1 MTNINRINFKWLA
14 IVLLAAFCNSCNP
27 ANKLAKEQTK
37 SLNIVVTNDSLL
49 SAAYN
54 VWAINHPQIIQKTKT
69 ITTPGAPILI
79 KIPVRDTIYERHLID
94 SLTSDKK
101 NCGEAA
107 AKAYDLGYEFAEKK
121 YLKQIADNPCPSS
134 THTIEKDISEVTRC
148 QNDLINARILNGKQQ
163 GTIEAQ
169 KSQLSDQSS
178 RITSLWWILIGI
190 TAGLFAVIVLL
201 VYLLIK
207 KKTGL

>member
-1 MTNINRINFKWLA
+1 MIIQTKQIIQWLALLGLA
-14 IVLLAAFCNSCNP
+14 IVINACNP
-27 ANKLAKEQTK
+27 AKKLAKEQTK

-49 SAAYN
+49 SAAYDI
-54 VWAINHPQIIQKTKT
+54 WARNHPQVIQKTEI
-69 ITTPGAPILI
+69 ITTPGAPMLI
-79 KIPVRDTIYERHLID
+79 KIPIRDTAYERHLID
-94 SLTSDKK
+94 SLTADKK

-107 AKAYDLGYEFAEKK
+107 AEAYDLGYEFAEKK

-134 THTIEKDISEVTRC
+134 THTIEKDISEVTRY

-190 TAGLFAVIVLL
+190 TAGLVAVIVLL